1 MRTNIMTFTEPQIKL
16 MFETMKRIDN
26 GEDKSSVIEYF
37 FNETINQYGEKIDP
51 IFSKKVFLLCV
62 ELVENL
68 FQNRSNYEENQ

>member
-51 IFSKKVFLLCV
+51 IFSQKVFLLCV

-68 FQNRSNYEENQ
+68 FQNKINYEENK